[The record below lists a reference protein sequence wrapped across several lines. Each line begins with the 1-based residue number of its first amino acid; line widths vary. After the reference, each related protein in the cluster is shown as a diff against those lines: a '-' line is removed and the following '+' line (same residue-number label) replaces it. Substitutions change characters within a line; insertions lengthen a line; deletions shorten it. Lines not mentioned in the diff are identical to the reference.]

1 MAKSISPFHS
11 IAASGVLAGVVA
23 AVTKKT
29 GPHIL
34 RRPPRTVPPPSERQ
48 LSIRNAWRWI
58 LAALHFATINTN
70 APRPY
75 STGYRAAWRA
85 LQDESNTWA
94 NYAQAA
100 FAALVYDG
108 TAPDFPAWSALT
120 ANQQA
125 AWNLAATIAEP
136 PLPLIQQTAPDGTP
150 ATPIQPGRALFLHE
164 FAAPW
169 QYITNPPD
177 ADYPP
182 LYRATPGNYTRALWD
197 AGPLAWDGDA
207 YSWDNFTGST
217 WADVPA
223 PGWDTGLTFWDAR

>member
-1 MAKSISPFHS
+1 MAKTISPFHS

-29 GPHIL
+29 GPHVL
-34 RRPPRTVPPPSERQ
+34 RSPPRTKPRPSSKQ
-48 LSIRNAWRWI
+48 IDGRNAWRFI
-58 LAALHFATINTN
+58 LAALHFAFMNTN

-75 STGYRAAWRA
+75 SFGYRSAWRA
-85 LQDESNTWA
+85 LADDENTWS
-94 NYAQAA
+94 NYAQSR
-100 FAALVYDG
+100 FAAIDYADTMPPV
-108 TAPDFPAWSALT
+108 AVWAALT
-120 ANQQA
+120 PTQRT
-125 AWNLAATIAEP
+125 AWNLAARIAEP
-136 PLPLIQQTAPDGTP
+136 PFQNIDQTGPDGNQTAQ
-150 ATPIQPGRALFLHE
+150 AAPGRALYLHE

-197 AGPLAWDGDA
+197 EGPLAWDGNA